1 MSCRPMERKVGSLS
15 SGSCL
20 MFSLSPSVG
29 NGPCGLSGWTSG
41 PAAVA
46 GDRPAITGLV
56 AWGEGCPE
64 CCCCCRGPRGLP
76 PGVGED
82 DVGDW

>member
-1 MSCRPMERKVGSLS
+1 MGSLS

-20 MFSLSPSVG
+20 MFSLSPSVEK
-29 NGPCGLSGWTSG
+29 GPCGLSGCTRG
-41 PAAVA
+41 PAAA
-46 GDRPAITGLV
+46 ATGDRLAITGLV

-64 CCCCCRGPRGLP
+64 CCCCRGPRGLP
-76 PGVGED
+76 PDVGED